1 MVAHAYPYFLEQIS
15 PSMVQSVF
23 KELKANGYSDAQIGA
38 LSNCLMEM
46 ASTEIRRTQS
56 HPTPSPDGRL
66 DGAGDLLG
74 LPEEFESLYLAGLM

>member
-23 KELKANGYSDAQIGA
+23 TELKANGYSDSQIAA

-46 ASTEIRRTQS
+46 ASTEIRRTQATT
-56 HPTPSPDGRL
+56 TPAPEGTL
-66 DGAGDLLG
+66 DSAKDLLG
-74 LPEEFESLYLAGLM
+74 LPKEFESLYLAGLM